1 MQLPPVA
8 LRENGGLDASPEAP
22 TFSPAT
28 PPETNQHEVGVALMN
43 PAVASTTSE
52 ESADNDALLQGLSAL
67 LYLEHKTNDGA
78 LRRDNVEDLRGALQ
92 RSLLSALGGDLATL
106 FRPQLA
112 LRLAQAGFPADEA
125 ERIEVV
131 MEAVRKI
138 STWWPREKR
147 RVQSPA
153 DLAAIAAP
161 LIGRTQQEELH
172 VAVVDG
178 RNGLVTLYKVYV
190 GTATGTSV
198 RIAEILRPVLD
209 AGGVGFAVV
218 HNHPS
223 GDPEPS
229 EEDVRLTAEVAAAAR
244 LLDLEFLDHLVIG
257 GDRWVSIRS
266 QRPTIWARVEVSG

>member
-1 MQLPPVA
+1 
-8 LRENGGLDASPEAP
+8 
-22 TFSPAT
+22 
-28 PPETNQHEVGVALMN
+28 
-43 PAVASTTSE
+43 
-52 ESADNDALLQGLSAL
+52 
-67 LYLEHKTNDGA
+67 
-78 LRRDNVEDLRGALQ
+78 
-92 RSLLSALGGDLATL
+92 
-106 FRPQLA
+106 
-112 LRLAQAGFPADEA
+112 
-125 ERIEVV
+125 
-131 MEAVRKI
+131 
-138 STWWPREKR
+138 
-147 RVQSPA
+147 
-153 DLAAIAAP
+153 
-161 LIGRTQQEELH
+161 
-172 VAVVDG
+172 
-178 RNGLVTLYKVYV
+178 VTLHKVYV